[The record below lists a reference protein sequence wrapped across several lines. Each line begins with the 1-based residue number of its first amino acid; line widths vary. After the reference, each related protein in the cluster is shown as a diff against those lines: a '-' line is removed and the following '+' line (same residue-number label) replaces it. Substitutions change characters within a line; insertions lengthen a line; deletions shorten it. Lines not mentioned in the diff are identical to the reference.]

1 MAKALTNSRFAA
13 VTKKKKENSYELR
26 IGRTSCDVEL
36 FNYDFIYVA
45 GAASWLAPSNIEILK
60 EWKMEPKVTDR
71 VDAVSE
77 AGASEM
83 MREVNI

>member
-1 MAKALTNSRFAA
+1 MQNIRKICFRIYNNFEYWVL
-13 VTKKKKENSYELR
+13 KIELLQQE
-26 IGRTSCDVEL
+26 TQ
-36 FNYDFIYVA
+36 
-45 GAASWLAPSNIEILK
+45 ASWLAPRKIKIFK